1 MDEIEQETE
10 EEEEEKARTSGLVV
24 LNIAYKS
31 NLLLKQTMQ
40 NRLNI
45 MLFWETPYRG
55 PAHNNIHHNEHPK
68 IIKSLYVG
76 VKPELKPTQAQ
87 FKTNMLSNIM
97 MMMMKMRKT

>member
-45 MLFWETPYRG
+45 MMLLEPPHIH
-55 PAHNNIHHNEHPK
+55 PAHTK
-68 IIKSLYVG
+68 K
-76 VKPELKPTQAQ
+76 
-87 FKTNMLSNIM
+87 
-97 MMMMKMRKT
+97 